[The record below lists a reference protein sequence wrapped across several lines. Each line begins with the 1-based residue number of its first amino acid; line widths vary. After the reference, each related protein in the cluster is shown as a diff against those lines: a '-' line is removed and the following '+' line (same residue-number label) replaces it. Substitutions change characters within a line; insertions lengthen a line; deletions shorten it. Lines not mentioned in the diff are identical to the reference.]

1 MALQVIAP
9 SELKDFINEIY
20 YRHCIQPNTPN
31 KIEAV
36 LFEIDNIRAQ
46 YAKQEEYELCEVCN
60 ELKEELTVER
70 DVRIANDLG
79 EELISLLQC

>member
-1 MALQVIAP
+1 MYLEVITP
-9 SELKDFINEIY
+9 SELTDMINEIY
-20 YRHCIQPNTPN
+20 YRSCIRYNTPN

-46 YAKQEEYELCEVCN
+46 YAIQEQYELCEVCN
-60 ELKEELTVER
+60 ELKEELVAER

-79 EELISLLQC
+79 EELISLLR